1 MSGDREGESPGLV
14 EVQMADLE
22 HCFLGR
28 LLLEIEGLFQKHKIR
43 MLETLAFEQS
53 GGCRVHLPGVHSFR
67 LCIKGLLRTCLLFW
81 KIDNRGPVK
90 SPPGGRSGVVDKV
103 VILIWK
109 I

>member
-1 MSGDREGESPGLV
+1 MSGDRERVSPGLV

-53 GGCRVHLPGVHSFR
+53 GGCRVHLPGVHSFH